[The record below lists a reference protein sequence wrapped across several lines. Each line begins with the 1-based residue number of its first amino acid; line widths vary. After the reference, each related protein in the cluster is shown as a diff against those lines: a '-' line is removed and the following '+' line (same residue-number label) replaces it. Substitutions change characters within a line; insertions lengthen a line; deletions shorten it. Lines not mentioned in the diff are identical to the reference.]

1 MPELVLK
8 MQNKYINVLK
18 TPAATLKKQY
28 VSFSWRRAVMCKRC
42 YQIVC
47 LSETLQLFFLYLK
60 LKAFTMAFNMAT

>member
-28 VSFSWRRAVMCKRC
+28 VSFS
-42 YQIVC
+42 
-47 LSETLQLFFLYLK
+47 
-60 LKAFTMAFNMAT
+60 